1 MALAPR
7 LDLRQAQTL
16 VMTPQL
22 QQAIKLLQLSNIE
35 LAAYVEQQLEQNPF
49 LERADPVHD
58 ETGTQTLRE
67 KPEPLE
73 SSGGLQSVDSVM
85 SDDTG
90 AASQGDLDGGHE
102 NVFDAEESGAFDR
115 GHSPFEGDGSDRW
128 KQAGNSSDKT
138 ENNLENL
145 LSGSTSLREHLSSQ
159 IAIDITDPIDRMI
172 GAYLVEML
180 DDAGYLRVDL
190 EVTARHLG
198 CSQDRLRAALD
209 RLQSLDPA
217 GVFARDLSECL
228 ALQLRERGRLDEH
241 MIRLLKHLDLVA
253 SGDVGKL
260 AKICGVNAEQ
270 ITSMIREI
278 RHLNPKPALAFDSFV
293 AQPIVPDVIMRPHQS
308 EGWVVE
314 LNNETLP
321 RVLVDMQYYS
331 LISHSSTK
339 KHEKLYIAECYHS
352 ANWLVKSLH
361 QRAGTI
367 LKVATEIIKQ
377 QENFFLKGVQALRP
391 LILRD
396 IASAVDMHES
406 TVSRVTSNKYI
417 STPRG
422 IFELKYF
429 FSQGLGGGENGTAR
443 SAESVRYRIK
453 GLIDTEAADAIL
465 SDDTIVE
472 ILQSEGI
479 EIARRTVAKY
489 RESMGLQSSV
499 QRRRSRRARA

>member
-1 MALAPR
+1 MALSPR

-35 LAAYVEQQLEQNPF
+35 LSAYVEQQLEQNPF
-49 LERADPVHD
+49 LERADPGHG
-58 ETGTQTLRE
+58 ETGTQELVER
-67 KPEPLE
+67 PEPLD
-73 SSGGLQSVDSVM
+73 SSRGPQSVDSVM

-90 AASQGDLDGGHE
+90 VGSQGDLDGGHE
-102 NVFDAEESGAFDR
+102 NVFDAEDISSFDG
-115 GHSPFEGDGSDRW
+115 GHLSFERDGSDRW
-128 KQAGNSSDKT
+128 NRAGNSFDKT
-138 ENNLENL
+138 ENNLENV
-145 LSGSTSLREHLSSQ
+145 LSVGTSLRDHLNSQ
-159 IAIDITDPIDRMI
+159 IAIDITDPGDRVI
-172 GAYLVEML
+172 GSYLVEML

-190 EVTARHLG
+190 ELTAKHLG

-209 RLQSLDPA
+209 RLQYLDPA
-217 GVFARDLSECL
+217 GVFARSLSECL
-228 ALQLRERGRLDEH
+228 ALQLRERGRLDGH
-241 MIRLLKHLDLVA
+241 MIRLLGNLDLIA
-253 SGDVGKL
+253 SGEVGKL
-260 AKICGVNAEQ
+260 AKICGVNSAQ
-270 ITSMIREI
+270 LTSMIREI
-278 RHLNPKPALAFDSFV
+278 RQLNPKPALTFDTVV
-293 AQPIVPDVIMRPHQS
+293 AQSIVPDVIMRPQQG

-331 LISHSSTK
+331 LINHSSTK

-361 QRAGTI
+361 QRATTI

-377 QENFFLKGVQALRP
+377 QESFFLKGVQALRP

-396 IASAVDMHES
+396 IANAVDMHES

-429 FSQGLGGGENGTAR
+429 FSQALGGGESGTAR

-453 GLIDTEAADAIL
+453 GLIDAEAADAIL

-499 QRRRSRRARA
+499 QRRRSRRARV